1 MKCKLGDYI
10 RIKHGFAFKGEY
22 ITAENNGVVLVTP
35 GNFEIGGGFKED
47 KCKFFNGDYPKEYVL
62 SPYDLIVTMTDLSK
76 QGDTLGYSAL
86 VPKTNR
92 VYLHNQR
99 IGLVD
104 VYNPK
109 ADKMFIYWLN
119 TELSV
124 SRQVL
129 KIRAVLSAFGHIGI
143 ARVEI
148 NARLHAVN
156 LMCSAIICH
165 QIFSLGV
172 TCVNALHGN
181 VAFTVINDKGIG
193 RFASVILAVRADIVI
208 AKGRCAAFTFLA
220 RPRKGRHR
228 QSCYH
233 HQQAESRRQDTPAF
247 LCKLSFHR
255 LLNRPF
261 LILGIKN
268 PSVFEQ
274 REKPDSCSRKE
285 EINRVAAVSSCFAIN
300 IKSCDFINSVCAEI
314 FDSMECDIAFKAL
327 L

>member
-1 MKCKLGDYI
+1 MPAI
-10 RIKHGFAFKGEY
+10 HQ
-22 ITAENNGVVLVTP
+22 
-35 GNFEIGGGFKED
+35 
-47 KCKFFNGDYPKEYVL
+47 
-62 SPYDLIVTMTDLSK
+62 S
-76 QGDTLGYSAL
+76 
-86 VPKTNR
+86 
-92 VYLHNQR
+92 HH
-99 IGLVD
+99 
-104 VYNPK
+104 
-109 ADKMFIYWLN
+109 N

-156 LMCSAIICH
+156 LMRPAIICH
-165 QIFSLGV
+165 QIFPFRIASV
-172 TCVNALHGN
+172 RRPYRNIA
-181 VAFTVINDKGIG
+181 VAVINNERIWG
-193 RFASVILAVRADIVI
+193 FASVILAVRADIVI

-220 RPRKGRHR
+220 RPRKGGHR

>member
-1 MKCKLGDYI
+1 MPAI
-10 RIKHGFAFKGEY
+10 HQ
-22 ITAENNGVVLVTP
+22 
-35 GNFEIGGGFKED
+35 
-47 KCKFFNGDYPKEYVL
+47 
-62 SPYDLIVTMTDLSK
+62 S
-76 QGDTLGYSAL
+76 
-86 VPKTNR
+86 
-92 VYLHNQR
+92 HH
-99 IGLVD
+99 
-104 VYNPK
+104 
-109 ADKMFIYWLN
+109 N

-148 NARLHAVN
+148 NARLHAVD

-285 EINRVAAVSSCFAIN
+285 EINRVAAVSSCFAKN

>member
-1 MKCKLGDYI
+1 MKQD
-10 RIKHGFAFKGEY
+10 
-22 ITAENNGVVLVTP
+22 
-35 GNFEIGGGFKED
+35 D
-47 KCKFFNGDYPKEYVL
+47 K
-62 SPYDLIVTMTDLSK
+62 
-76 QGDTLGYSAL
+76 QSA
-86 VPKTNR
+86 V
-92 VYLHNQR
+92 
-99 IGLVD
+99 I
-104 VYNPK
+104 
-109 ADKMFIYWLN
+109 
-119 TELSV
+119 LSV
-124 SRQVL
+124 
-129 KIRAVLSAFGHIGI
+129 IGI
-143 ARVEI
+143 LPVVW
-148 NARLHAVN
+148 L
-156 LMCSAIICH
+156 
-165 QIFSLGV
+165 
-172 TCVNALHGN
+172 
-181 VAFTVINDKGIG
+181 
-193 RFASVILAVRADIVI
+193 
-208 AKGRCAAFTFLA
+208 TFLA

>member
-1 MKCKLGDYI
+1 MVLRDTATNKVI
-10 RIKHGFAFKGEY
+10 RFRM
-22 ITAENNGVVLVTP
+22 
-35 GNFEIGGGFKED
+35 
-47 KCKFFNGDYPKEYVL
+47 CYV
-62 SPYDLIVTMTDLSK
+62 I
-76 QGDTLGYSAL
+76 
-86 VPKTNR
+86 
-92 VYLHNQR
+92 
-99 IGLVD
+99 
-104 VYNPK
+104 
-109 ADKMFIYWLN
+109 
-119 TELSV
+119 
-124 SRQVL
+124 
-129 KIRAVLSAFGHIGI
+129 
-143 ARVEI
+143 
-148 NARLHAVN
+148 
-156 LMCSAIICH
+156 
-165 QIFSLGV
+165 
-172 TCVNALHGN
+172 
-181 VAFTVINDKGIG
+181 
-193 RFASVILAVRADIVI
+193 ILAVRADIVI

-220 RPRKGRHR
+220 RPRKGGHR

-233 HQQAESRRQDTPAF
+233 HQQAENRRQDTPAF